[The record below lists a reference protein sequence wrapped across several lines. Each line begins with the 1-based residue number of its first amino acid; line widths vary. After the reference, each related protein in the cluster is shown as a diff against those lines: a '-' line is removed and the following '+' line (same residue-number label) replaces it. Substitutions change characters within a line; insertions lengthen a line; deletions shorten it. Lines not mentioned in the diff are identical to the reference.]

1 MVDFEQLQASVE
13 YQCQTDLNLYDSPK
27 CDRLATQA
35 ASGRQLRVL
44 ALPENWATSVR
55 VCLCE
60 DDYPGW
66 LSLSNP
72 KVSKTTSSNWEIILE
87 LSCPS
92 LRIKR
97 VLSRTRI

>member
-1 MVDFEQLQASVE
+1 MVDFEQLQASIE
-13 YQCQTDLNLYDSPK
+13 YQCQNNLNLYDSPLG
-27 CDRLATQA
+27 DR
-35 ASGRQLRVL
+35 LRVL
-44 ALPENWATSVR
+44 SLPENLATSVQ

-72 KVSKTTSSNWEIILE
+72 KVRKTTSSNWKIILE